1 MEWRGEESENAGHLL
16 GKRLGL
22 GGSLSLVPRGSGV
35 TCWGWEGGE
44 RLESGRRE
52 TGGGR
57 GRQGRGTEVVRKT
70 GKKTKHQERAETGR
84 GRDEG
89 DQEKERERIKRD
101 RQVERNIQK
110 ERDREKKSRKTKRTK
125 KGREKEEIQ
134 FVKMGPE
141 ERQPGQEPGDERAG
155 PSLLSPSGQNR
166 TLGRGGSGGQE
177 EGCLGPRLA
186 PCSSQPSWGL
196 LHSPR
201 AWGGGNR
208 ASGVATQALS
218 SLHAEGFGSCR

>member
-1 MEWRGEESENAGHLL
+1 MEWRGEESENAGHL

-70 GKKTKHQERAETGR
+70 GKKAKYQERAETGR

-101 RQVERNIQK
+101 REVERNIQK
-110 ERDREKKSRKTKRTK
+110 ERDREKKSRKTKWTK

-155 PSLLSPSGQNR
+155 PSLISPSGQNR
-166 TLGRGGSGGQE
+166 ALGLGWAWRTGGGVSGSPTGPLLISALLGAFTFSQGLGRRQQGLRGSHT
-177 EGCLGPRLA
+177 GPL
-186 PCSSQPSWGL
+186 Q
-196 LHSPR
+196 SPR
-201 AWGGGNR
+201 
-208 ASGVATQALS
+208 
-218 SLHAEGFGSCR
+218 